1 MALGTGEKRMPIY
14 LQVLRWIA
22 VLPGSLLIAAL
33 SLFPLHWILYIVV
46 TRFVEVYPEMPERIL
61 APGVISGVFV
71 WVGSRI
77 SPAYKFETAAVL
89 FGIWMFLIGGAV
101 YLTLGDGDWFGGRL
115 YFQGG
120 GVPTIM
126 AVLGA
131 ATGLLV
137 ARSEQSSRQPS
148 KISVETAEQ

>member
-1 MALGTGEKRMPIY
+1 MPLY

-33 SLFPLHWILYIVV
+33 SLFPVHWILYLVI

-61 APGVISGVFV
+61 GPAIVSAVFV

-77 SPAYKFETAAVL
+77 SPAYKFETSIVL
-89 FGIWMFLIGGAV
+89 FGIWMFLIGGGV
-101 YLTLGDGDWFGGRL
+101 FLTLGDGDWFGGRL

-126 AVLGA
+126 AVIGA
-131 ATGLLV
+131 AVGLFV
-137 ARSEQSSRQPS
+137 ARSEQLPPS
-148 KISVETAEQ
+148 P